1 MFTHLCHNLAFR
13 QLVCGFHFH
22 TTAKKFLALYLLEKL
37 TLSFTGTKDQNCF
50 CFADRSNDVVI
61 VVFAVVFEL
70 SFECVLRNIFFWL
83 IRALRL

>member
-1 MFTHLCHNLAFR
+1 MPAHLSGNLAVR
-13 QLVCGFHFH
+13 HFARRFQFYSDA
-22 TTAKKFLALYLLEKL
+22 TEFFSLDPLEKL

-50 CFADRSNDVVI
+50 GSADRSNDVVI